1 MGQQAEKTDQ
11 MNRNGEAAT
20 TICVPTSRSDITNA
34 NSDVE
39 QPDGQMR

>member
-1 MGQQAEKTDQ
+1 MGQQAEKTDH

-20 TICVPTSRSDITNA
+20 TICVPTSRSNA